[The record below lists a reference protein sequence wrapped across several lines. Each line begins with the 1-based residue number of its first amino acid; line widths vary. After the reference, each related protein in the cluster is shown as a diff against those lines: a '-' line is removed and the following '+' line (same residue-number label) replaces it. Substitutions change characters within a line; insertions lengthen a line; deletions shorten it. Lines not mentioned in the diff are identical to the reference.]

1 MKPHILGPDFSTFAR
16 SVRLYCEEKTLEYTH
31 GLQVDGSS
39 IARHSAEHL
48 ALHPFGKVPVLLHG
62 ERQVFE
68 TTSICRYL
76 DAAFPQSSLQP
87 HDLAQRTEVDQW
99 SAALAL
105 YVDDRLIRRYLLL
118 IASPIPRP
126 VPSIPKRWPPPRRR
140 PSRPWTCS
148 PGNSATAHSSAAP
161 ATAWPTPCSPP
172 CWTICSN
179 CPTRRPGW
187 NSGRTCA
194 TTCNTCAC
202 ARRVGRC
209 WDRLTGIAAR
219 HDY

>member
-1 MKPHILGPDFSTFAR
+1 M
-16 SVRLYCEEKTLEYTH
+16 
-31 GLQVDGSS
+31 DGSS

-118 IASPIPRP
+118 IASPIPPARP
-126 VPSIPKRWPPPRRR
+126 VDPEAL
-140 PSRPWTCS
+140 
-148 PGNSATAHSSAAP
+148 ATAAP
-161 ATAWPTPCSPP
+161 AAIQTLDLLARQLGDRAFFCGTRYSMADALLTPHAGLSAA
-172 CWTICSN
+172 I
-179 CPTRRPGW
+179 
-187 NSGRTCA
+187 
-194 TTCNTCAC
+194 
-202 ARRVGRC
+202 ARRGGLAGTAAEPARLPATHAPAPVGS
-209 WDRLTGIAAR
+209 DGAGTA
-219 HDY
+219 